1 MKKFIF
7 IASAVMLSCFSCND
21 LLTEDPRG
29 LLSANQFFTTEDEG
43 VLAVNGIYSHLN
55 NPRNLNLINTLTL
68 GTDEI
73 MMPIPIPGGTIHSVY
88 VQTTSDSRTYEYWLF
103 LYEGIRDTNLTIN
116 RLSDSPINEERK
128 NELISEAKFL
138 RSFYY
143 YYLVI
148 LFGDVPYWTEELVV
162 EDVSTL
168 GKTPANEILANLIT
182 DLDEAESFL
191 SESTFG
197 GNGSRVTKWTA
208 KMLKAKIYLW
218 LEDWPNAKTESEEI
232 ITLSPHRLL
241 PNFGDVFR
249 ASNERNDE
257 IIFAVEYLLGVF
269 NSGRTLQ
276 WRPSAPFEANV
287 SNPGW
292 FDGISGYAFLQ
303 SFVDSYAPNDIR
315 RKYTVLDS
323 LNGES
328 LNWNWVLK
336 VLMVPLPEDDPL
348 IDVAERRLQSD
359 QDEIYMRLAD
369 TYLTLAEAENEANG
383 PTQTAFDAINAVRNR
398 AGLANLE
405 GLNQEELRQAIRDE
419 RGKELAGEAVGRKQD
434 LIRWDILVET
444 VKNLPAEE
452 QEAFLN
458 NPGLSEGYKNKIM
471 FDLEGMAA
479 RIGEKNNFI
488 PIPSDEIAKNPNL
501 EQNPLW
507 E

>member
-1 MKKFIF
+1 MKKYI
-7 IASAVMLSCFSCND
+7 ILAVTIILSCASCKD

-29 LLSANQFFTTEDEG
+29 RLSANQFFNTEEEG
-43 VLAVNGIYSHLN
+43 LLGVYGIYSHLN

-103 LYEGIRDTNLTIN
+103 LYEGVRDANLVIN
-116 RLSDSPINEERK
+116 RISNSPIDENVK
-128 NELISEAKFL
+128 NRLVGEAKFL

-148 LFGDVPYWTEELVV
+148 LFGDVPYWTDELVV
-162 EDVSTL
+162 EDVATL
-168 GKTPANEILANLIT
+168 GNTPADQILTDLIS
-182 DLDEAESFL
+182 DLDEAENSL
-191 SESTFG
+191 PATTFG
-197 GNGSRVTKWTA
+197 KNGSRVTKWTA
-208 KMLKAKIYLW
+208 KMLKAKIHLW
-218 LEDWPNAKTESEEI
+218 QEDWANAKTEAEEI

-241 PNFGDVFR
+241 PNFGDIFR

-257 IIFAVEYLLGVF
+257 IIFAVEYLKGVF

-276 WRPSAPFEANV
+276 WRPSAPFESNV
-287 SNPGW
+287 PNPGW

-303 SFVDSYAPNDIR
+303 SFVDSYEPNDIR

-336 VLMVPLPEDDPL
+336 VLMVPLPADDPL
-348 IDVAERRLQSD
+348 IDVAEKRLQSD

-369 TYLTLAEAENEANG
+369 TYLILAEAENEANG
-383 PTQTAFDAINAVRNR
+383 PTTTAYDAINAVRNR
-398 AGLANLE
+398 AGLADLE
-405 GLNQEELRQAIRDE
+405 GLTKEELRQAIRDE

-434 LIRWDILVET
+434 LIRWGILVET
-444 VKNLPAEE
+444 VKSLPAKE

-471 FDLEGMAA
+471 FDLEGMAG

-507 E
+507 K

>member
-1 MKKFIF
+1 MKKFI
-7 IASAVMLSCFSCND
+7 IASLIMLSCFSCKY
-21 LLTEDPRG
+21 LLNEDPRG
-29 LLSANQFFTTEDEG
+29 ILSANQFFTTEEECLRG
-43 VLAVNGIYSHLN
+43 VLGVYSHLN

-103 LYEGIRDTNLTIN
+103 LYEGVRDANLVIN
-116 RLSDSPINEERK
+116 RISNAPIDEAEK
-128 NELISEAKFL
+128 NKLVSEAKFL
-138 RSFYY
+138 RAFYY

-148 LFGDVPYWTEELVV
+148 LFGDVPYWTEELVI
-162 EDVSTL
+162 EDVATL
-168 GKTPANEILANLIT
+168 GKSPADMILAGLIT
-182 DLDEAESFL
+182 DLDEAENFL
-191 SESTFG
+191 PETTFG
-197 GNGSRVTKWTA
+197 ANGSRITKWTA

-218 LEDWPNAKTESEEI
+218 MEDWNGAKAESEAI
-232 ITLSPHRLL
+232 VTNSPHRIL

-257 IIFAVEYLLGVF
+257 IIFAVEYVKGVF

-276 WRPSAPFEANV
+276 WRPSAPFERNV
-287 SNPGW
+287 ANPGW

-303 SFVDSYAPNDIR
+303 SFVDSYEEGDIR
-315 RKYTVLDS
+315 KKYTVLNE
-323 LNGES
+323 LNGERM
-328 LNWNWVLK
+328 NWNWVLK
-336 VLMVPLPEDDPL
+336 VLMVPLPADDPL

-359 QDEIYMRLAD
+359 LDEIYMRLAD
-369 TYLTLAEAENEANG
+369 TYLILAEAENEANG
-383 PTQTAFDAINAVRNR
+383 PTETAFNAINVVRNR

-405 GLNQEELRQAIRDE
+405 GLSQEQLRQAIRED

-434 LIRWDILVET
+434 LIRWGILVET

-452 QEAFLN
+452 EVAIQN
-458 NPGLSEGYKNKIM
+458 NPDLSEGYKNKIR
-471 FDLEGMAA
+471 FDLQGMAE
-479 RIGEKNNFI
+479 RIEEKHTFI
-488 PIPSDEIAKNPNL
+488 PIPFDEINKNPNL